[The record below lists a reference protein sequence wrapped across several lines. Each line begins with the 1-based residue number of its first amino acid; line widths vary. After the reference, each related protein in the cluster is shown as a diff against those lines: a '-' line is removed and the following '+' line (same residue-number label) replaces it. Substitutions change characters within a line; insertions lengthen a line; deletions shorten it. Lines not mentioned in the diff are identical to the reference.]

1 MHYSTLPE
9 ALNAR
14 RSPERSVTYIEGEQN
29 ERVVTLDTIYRRA
42 LGLLYHLQQRGA
54 APGNE
59 VILLLNSNEQ
69 FIDAFWAC
77 LLGKLIPV
85 PVAAGLSDEHRF
97 KFFRILNKLNN
108 PLLCTDKKNA
118 DRLSAFAEANELGA
132 ELSSIAGKTLL
143 LDRIEELSRD
153 GEMHKT
159 QPDDLAFIQFSSG
172 STSEPK
178 GVALTHRNLLT
189 NIYAIIERIALSESD
204 RTLSWMPLTHDMGL
218 IGFHLTPLL
227 ASAQHY
233 IMPTEVFI
241 RRPQLWLQKAS
252 DKKANVLCSP
262 NFGYK
267 HFLKAFEPRK
277 ARFDLAHVRTLF
289 NGAEPIS
296 VALCEDFLRTTAQ
309 FGLRRNAMY
318 PVYGLAE
325 ASLAVTFPEAGA
337 EYRTITVARDA
348 MKVGDA
354 VQPLP
359 AADKNGISFVCVG
372 SPVKDCV
379 VRIADNDGIALPDSV
394 IGRIQIAG
402 GNVTSGYYND
412 SGATQAA
419 FAGEWL
425 DTGDIGFVADRE
437 LTVTGRAK
445 EIIFVNGQNYF
456 PHDLEALLG
465 KTAGIE
471 LGKAAVCGIRND
483 QAGSDEILVFVLFR
497 DELEQFLPV
506 AKSVRKNIT
515 EHAGLS
521 ISKVIPVRR
530 IPKTTSGKIQRY
542 LLAESFANGEF
553 GETFARLQSLER
565 QDSRQAGDQTAV
577 QTMLH
582 EICINTIAGKKIGLH
597 DNIFELGTSSLALA
611 QIYEQIE
618 KHWPGKLEITDF
630 FDYPTIA
637 ELAAYLEDKLE
648 VRLKPHPIVS

>member
-1 MHYSTLPE
+1 MPYSTLPE
-9 ALNAR
+9 ALIDR
-14 RSPERSVTYIEGEQN
+14 RSPERSITYIESEQN
-29 ERVVTLDTIYRRA
+29 ERVVAFDTIYRRA
-42 LGLLYHLQQRGA
+42 LGLLHHLQQLGA

-77 LLGKLIPV
+77 LLGGLIPV
-85 PVAAGLSDEHRF
+85 PVGAGLSDEHRF
-97 KFFRILNKLNN
+97 KFFRILKKLNN

-118 DRLSAFAEANELGA
+118 DKLSAFADANALAAQLG
-132 ELSSIAGKTLL
+132 LIADKTLL
-143 LDRIEELSRD
+143 LDTIEELSRD
-153 GEMHKT
+153 GKTHKA

-178 GVALTHRNLLT
+178 GIALTHRNLLT

-218 IGFHLTPLL
+218 IGFHLTPLI
-227 ASAQHY
+227 ACAQHY
-233 IMPTEVFI
+233 IIPTEVFI

-267 HFLKAFEPRK
+267 HFLKAFDPRK

-296 VALCEDFLRTTAQ
+296 VGLCEEFLRTTAQ

-325 ASLAVTFPEAGA
+325 ASLAVTFPECGA
-337 EYRTITVARDA
+337 DYQTVTVTRDA

-354 VQPLP
+354 VQPVL
-359 AADKNGISFVCVG
+359 ATDENGISFVRVG
-372 SPVKDCV
+372 SPVSDCRM
-379 VRIADNDGIALPDSV
+379 RIADDDGNALRDHV

-402 GNVTSGYYND
+402 GNVTRGYYND
-412 SGATQAA
+412 RGATQAA

-425 DTGDIGFVADRE
+425 DTGDLGFVQGRE

-445 EIIFVNGQNYF
+445 EIIFANGQNYF
-456 PHDLEALLG
+456 PHDLEAMLSG
-465 KTAGIE
+465 TAHIE
-471 LGKAAVCGIRND
+471 LGKAAVCAIRNES
-483 QAGSDEILVFVLFR
+483 AGSDEILVFVLFR
-497 DELEQFLPV
+497 DEIEQFLPV
-506 AKSVRKNIT
+506 AKSVRKSIT

-530 IPKTTSGKIQRY
+530 IPKTTSGKMQRY
-542 LLAESFANGEF
+542 LLAESYENGEF
-553 GETFARLQSLER
+553 DETLATLRSMER
-565 QDSRQAGDQTAV
+565 PDSRQAGDQTAV
-577 QTMLH
+577 QATLL
-582 EICINTIAGKKIGLH
+582 EICANTITTGNKIGLH

-611 QIYEQIE
+611 QIYEQID
-618 KHWPGKLEITDF
+618 KYWPGKLEITDF

-637 ELAAYLEDKLE
+637 ELAAHLEGKLE
-648 VRLKPHPIVS
+648 PSPIAG